1 MEGGLLEFVQVWL
14 HLNEV
19 GLEVHIGFVVLCLG
33 PPGVTGLLE
42 LSHLRDKAVCDL
54 NNLAF
59 HDRLTHRSGVVD
71 ALVEPFVEALE
82 WLFGI
87 LGFPESCIIR
97 REVCSQY
104 TCLVD
109 L

>member
-1 MEGGLLEFVQVWL
+1 M
-14 HLNEV
+14 
-19 GLEVHIGFVVLCLG
+19 GLEVHIGFVALCLG

-42 LSHLRDKAVCDL
+42 LSYLRDEAISDL
-54 NNLAF
+54 DNLAF

-87 LGFPESCIIR
+87 LGFPEFEFICR
-97 REVCSQY
+97 NVRG
-104 TCLVD
+104 
-109 L
+109 